1 MAPFDTSKFRRFYHY
16 YFGQFV
22 SVEKKRKKSLVYSH
36 FFSLHN
42 HDYRITT
49 GKKKK
54 ILLQQTPATPN
65 SRKKSS
71 LPTSEAVTR
80 KSEPEDDKKIR
91 TNVIVKILKI
101 NGRIERKFNQSEGL
115 NTDKMVKS
123 QDTSTKTDSHRYKT
137 NSYYTLIH
145 K

>member
-49 GKKKK
+49 GKKK